1 MATKR
6 KKQPATPSRKKKRA
20 TTKAKTT
27 TATPPAVAAAAPQPA
42 NGDASSPSNGDVLR
56 KLYASLLRCRMAEE
70 HARGRSRPDE
80 PTQFD
85 LAIGHEA
92 VVVGTTVDL
101 RDSDAIAA
109 SGRNLAAQVVRQDSL
124 KGVLAS
130 NGHASRANGS
140 AITAAE
146 SGSADPFNL
155 GTGIALAHQLEHK
168 GNVVIAL
175 CAEQSPSLER
185 WHEAMKFAGT
195 HKLPVIY
202 VIKTVAPDGKASS
215 NGTGHLEEL
224 SFMAR
229 GMGFPG
235 IVVDGHDVVAVW
247 RVAQES
253 IHRARNGSGPT
264 LIECRMDS
272 THEPLAHMEHYL
284 KKRNTWDEGW
294 RDGIAGRLREEILKA
309 ASSF

>member
-1 MATKR
+1 MPTKR
-6 KKQPATPSRKKKRA
+6 KQQPATPSRKK
-20 TTKAKTT
+20 THAKTK
-27 TATPPAVAAAAPQPA
+27 TAATVAVAAPQPA
-42 NGDASSPSNGDVLR
+42 NGDNSSPSNGDMLR
-56 KLYASLLRCRMAEE
+56 KLYASLLRCRLAEE
-70 HARGRSRPDE
+70 HAHGGSRPDE
-80 PTQFD
+80 LARFD
-85 LAIGHEA
+85 LGVGHEA

-101 RDSDAIAA
+101 RGSDAIAA
-109 SGRNLAAQVVRQDSL
+109 SSRNLAAQVVRQSL
-124 KGVLAS
+124 LSGVLAS
-130 NGHASRANGS
+130 NGHGSSANAS

-146 SGSADPFNL
+146 SGSAHPFNL
-155 GTGIALAHQLEHK
+155 GTGIALAHKLEHK
-168 GNVVIAL
+168 GDVVIAL
-175 CAEQSPSLER
+175 CSEQSPSLAG

-202 VIKTVAPDGKASS
+202 VMKNATTGGKASS

-229 GMGFPG
+229 GLGFPG
-235 IVVDGHDVVAVW
+235 IVVDGRDVVAVW

-272 THEPLAHMEHYL
+272 AHEPLAHMEHYL
-284 KKRNTWDEGW
+284 KKRNVWDEAW

-309 ASSF
+309 ASSY

>member
-1 MATKR
+1 MVTKR
-6 KKQPATPSRKKKRA
+6 KNQPATPSRKKKHIK
-20 TTKAKTT
+20 TKTT
-27 TATPPAVAAAAPQPA
+27 TVAALPPANS
-42 NGDASSPSNGDVLR
+42 NGSSPSNGDVLR
-56 KLYASLLRCRMAEE
+56 KLYASLLRCRMLQE
-70 HARGRSRPDE
+70 HARTLSRRDE
-80 PTQFD
+80 PAQFD

-109 SGRNLAAQVVRQDSL
+109 SGRNLAAQVVRQNSL
-124 KGVLAS
+124 NSVFGT
-130 NGHASRANGS
+130 NGHAPSANAS
-140 AITAAE
+140 AIGGAE
-146 SGSADPFNL
+146 SGSADPFHL
-155 GTGIALAHQLEHK
+155 GTGIALAHKLEGK

-175 CAEQSPSLER
+175 CAEQSPSLDR
-185 WHEAMKFAGT
+185 WHEAMKFAGA

-202 VIKTVAPDGKASS
+202 VIKSATPEDKASS
-215 NGTGHLEEL
+215 NGVPHLEEF

-229 GMGFPG
+229 GLGFPG

-253 IHRARNGSGPT
+253 IHRGRNGSGPT

-272 THEPLAHMEHYL
+272 AREPLAHMEHYL
-284 KKRNTWDEGW
+284 KKRNVWDEGW

-309 ASSF
+309 ASS

>member
-6 KKQPATPSRKKKRA
+6 KNQPATPSRKKKHIK
-20 TTKAKTT
+20 TKTRT
-27 TATPPAVAAAAPQPA
+27 AAAPAPA
-42 NGDASSPSNGDVLR
+42 NGNGSSPSNGDVLR
-56 KLYASLLRCRMAEE
+56 KLYASLLRCRMLQE
-70 HARGRSRPDE
+70 HAHTLSRADE
-80 PTQFD
+80 PARFD

-124 KGVLAS
+124 GGVLAT
-130 NGHASRANGS
+130 NGHAPSADAS
-140 AITAAE
+140 AIRAE
-146 SGSADPFNL
+146 SGSVDFFHL
-155 GTGIALAHQLEHK
+155 GTGMALAHKLEHK

-175 CAEQSPSLER
+175 CAEQSPSLDR
-185 WHEAMKFAGT
+185 WHEAMKFAGA

-202 VIKTVAPDGKASS
+202 VIKSVTAEDKASS
-215 NGTGHLEEL
+215 NGASHLEEF

-229 GMGFPG
+229 GLGFPA

-253 IHRARNGSGPT
+253 IHRGRNGSGPT

-272 THEPLAHMEHYL
+272 GHEPLAHMEHYL
-284 KKRNTWDEGW
+284 KKRNVWDEGW

-309 ASSF
+309 ASSS